1 MMKKRVTIPLQEN
14 NNLVLSALH
23 SLRNSLTMMN
33 LDKNE
38 EVQYAIFDLS
48 GLMGI
53 FSGEFKVTI
62 EIDQD
67 KMDSF
72 ASMFGVDFPQ
82 FADIE
87 IVDIEKET
95 VVQSEQ
101 VQVGEDNGKPQ
112 YFEHLAYI
120 EDGNLSFAIRS
131 NKPFIGADDEGADPQ
146 DDDSPRFHFY
156 KHAKPGEAIFF
167 EGTTFAAVPTDDGW
181 AIIENGEVVE
191 EVDLD

>member
-1 MMKKRVTIPLQEN
+1 MKKRVTIPLQEN

-33 LDKNE
+33 LDKND

-82 FADIE
+82 FADME
-87 IVDIEKET
+87 IVDINNEITAVVDEPKE
-95 VVQSEQ
+95 E
-101 VQVGEDNGKPQ
+101 P
-112 YFEHLAYI
+112 YFNFLAYI
-120 EDGNLSFAIRS
+120 EDDKLIFAVRS
-131 NKPFIGADDEGADPQ
+131 NVKFSDECYAEDDE
-146 DDDSPRFHFY
+146 FY
-156 KHAKPGEAIFF
+156 VYNTIEPGDALVVI
-167 EGTTFAAVPTDDGW
+167 GTTFVAVPTTKGWVIVDDGV
-181 AIIENGEVVE
+181 IVE
-191 EVDLD
+191 EVEI